1 MEKLKFINEQMEVLN
16 IPYEFG
22 MWQSDI
28 VYPYFVGEITESP
41 IMTEDGFEE
50 STLLLTGYHRGSF
63 IELEDAKSKI
73 KSHFDPIFG
82 LRAKTDSGSIAV
94 FFDGCFYVPTGEA
107 ALKKIQINLLIKEWK
122 GAVE

>member
-50 STLLLTGYHRGSF
+50 STLLLTGYVSLVKR
-63 IELEDAKSKI
+63 
-73 KSHFDPIFG
+73 P
-82 LRAKTDSGSIAV
+82 
-94 FFDGCFYVPTGEA
+94 
-107 ALKKIQINLLIKEWK
+107 
-122 GAVE
+122 